1 MVKNT
6 KELVKI
12 EFFRNIRATQ
22 RRKEKRKQKILKM
35 QSIKISNKMSAL
47 SPNISITILNINS
60 LNIPIKK
67 E

>member
-35 QSIKISNKMSAL
+35 SNKMSAL